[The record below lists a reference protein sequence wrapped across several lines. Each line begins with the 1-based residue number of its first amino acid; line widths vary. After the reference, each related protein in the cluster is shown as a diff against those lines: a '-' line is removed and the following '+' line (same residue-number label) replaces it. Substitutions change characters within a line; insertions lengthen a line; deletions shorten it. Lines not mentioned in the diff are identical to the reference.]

1 MNSFN
6 INCYCVVLSTD
17 IPNNKK
23 YILSLDKDNIVLP
36 KIPATL
42 EVIKNTNQ
50 TLMDYLKDLKI
61 ADNDLSL
68 IPQIISL
75 HSSYIEGEDNDINTV
90 YGFLVDYHTDIK
102 DSYWISFEYT
112 EPNKYSNLIFD
123 VIQKL

>member
-1 MNSFN
+1 MNNFD
-6 INCYCVVLSTD
+6 ITCYCIVLSTD

-23 YILSLDKDNIVLP
+23 YILSLDKDTIILP

-42 EVIKNTNQ
+42 ELIKSTNQ
-50 TLMDYLKDLKI
+50 TLINYLKELQI

-75 HSSYIEGEDNDINTV
+75 HSPHIEAEEHEVNTV
-90 YGFLVDYHTDIK
+90 YGFLVDYHTSIK
-102 DSYWISFEYT
+102 NSYWIPFEYT

>member
-6 INCYCVVLSTD
+6 VSCYCVVLSTD

-23 YILSLDKDNIVLP
+23 YILSLDKDSIVLP

-42 EVIKNTNQ
+42 EVIQNTNQ
-50 TLMDYLKDLKI
+50 TLINYLKELNI

-75 HSSYIEGEDNDINTV
+75 HSPYIEGAENDINTV
-90 YGFLVDYHTDIK
+90 YGFLVDYHTNIK